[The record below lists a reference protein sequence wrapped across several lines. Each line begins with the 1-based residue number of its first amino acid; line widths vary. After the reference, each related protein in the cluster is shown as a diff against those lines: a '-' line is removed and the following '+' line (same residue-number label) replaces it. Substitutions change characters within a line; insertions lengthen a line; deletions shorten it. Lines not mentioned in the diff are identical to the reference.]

1 MFTNFRQQQPFF
13 NPKDRPTMSSSK
25 RLLIGLT
32 IAALLVS
39 ACQSSEDSLNANE
52 TQPED
57 AQSETTATEPLV
69 QEETVPEASST
80 EPDGPRPDAP
90 SYALRGPH
98 GVGYQSLVTGEA
110 TAQPLEISAWYPALN
125 TAGATEEIVYDIAI
139 KDATWS
145 SDTPLVAY
153 GQALQNADLDD
164 LNGPYPLVVLSHG
177 FSFSATWYG
186 NLAEHY
192 ASHGFVVLGPD
203 HTEQY
208 DPEFSDVWKS
218 VIDRPEDVKQTLD
231 YAEALNAPG
240 GDMAGLIDMEHVA
253 LVGHSSGGYTVLAAA
268 GAQLDMTG
276 LQARCATVPAD
287 DVAAFLFCGPLVP
300 RTQDM
305 ADRAGLDSVP
315 NGLWPSVGDP
325 RVTSVI
331 SMAGESFQFDQ
342 TGLSSITVPVM
353 AITGSADTASPPAWG
368 ATPTYELVS
377 SKDKA
382 LVSLSGAEHMVF
394 TTPCANLPW
403 IEDHPAYGLFCFDP
417 VWDEHRSLDLI
428 NHLSTAFLLDTLNS
442 EPAAHDALLPDAVQF
457 PGIEYTTTID

>member
-1 MFTNFRQQQPFF
+1 MF
-13 NPKDRPTMSSSK
+13 SSK
-25 RLLIGLT
+25 RLLAGLT

-52 TQPED
+52 TLPAE
-57 AQSETTATEPLV
+57 AQSETTATEPADEPLI
-69 QEETVPEASST
+69 QEETVSEDTASEASSA
-80 EPDGPRPDAP
+80 ESDGPRPDAP
-90 SYALRGPH
+90 TYALRGPL
-98 GVGYQSLVTGEA
+98 GVGYQSLVADETDG
-110 TAQPLEISAWYPALN
+110 QPLGISAWYPALN
-125 TAGATEEIVYDIAI
+125 PTGATEEIVYDIAI

-145 SDTPLVAY
+145 SETPLVAY
-153 GQALQNADLDD
+153 GKALRDADLDD
-164 LNGPYPLVVLSHG
+164 SNGPYPLVVLSHG
-177 FSFSATWYG
+177 FSFSPTWYA

-231 YAEALNAPG
+231 YAEALTALG

-276 LQARCATVPAD
+276 LQARCATVPED

-300 RTQDM
+300 RAQDM

-315 NGLWPSVGDP
+315 EGLWPSVGDP

-342 TGLSSITVPVM
+342 TGLSSVTVPVM

-377 SKDKA
+377 SEDKA
-382 LVSLSGAEHMVF
+382 LVSLSGAEHMIY

-403 IEDHPAYGLFCFDP
+403 IGDHPAYGLFCFDP
-417 VWDEHRSLDLI
+417 VWDEHRSLDLV
-428 NHLSTAFLLDTLNS
+428 NHLSTAFLLDTLTS
-442 EPAAHDALLPDAVQF
+442 DPAAHEALLPDAVEF